1 MLKEFLKQE
10 LEGKSGISE
19 IFEKRDSNPAAM
31 VNEIMR
37 GIKGTSV
44 ARPEES
50 TNMSV
55 NHFNHKWG
63 SGNIESV
70 IEHRSQNAN

>member
-1 MLKEFLKQE
+1 
-10 LEGKSGISE
+10 
-19 IFEKRDSNPAAM
+19 M

-70 IEHRSQNAN
+70 IEHRSHNAN